1 MDSNQ
6 IVKHYHGNPITFL
19 NKDSLM
25 VNATEMAKAFGKR
38 VSDWLNNQSTK
49 EFLDALTV
57 TRKSVSADFQAVK
70 VVKGGIPEL
79 QGTWL
84 HQDAALEFA
93 RWLSPKFAIWYNDC
107 FNKVKVEMMT
117 NNEKYT
123 HYMNNDIQIIKKTTL
138 LGKEVDV
145 YGTIEN
151 PLFKAKDVAEWI
163 GYDTS
168 SLNKFV
174 SLVDDDEDKVRK
186 NVPTPGGIQEVWML
200 TEDGLYEI
208 LMQSRKPIAKQFKKG
223 VKQILHEI
231 RTKGGYMT
239 AFPEETP
246 EQTMAR
252 AILIA
257 QATMKRQQEQIEQ
270 QRQLLNEQQHP
281 IEQKDST
288 ISNQKKQIEESQP
301 AVTFTNAVSGSKSAC
316 LIGELAKLI
325 CQNGVQI
332 GQNRLFEWLRKNHY
346 LGSVGERRNIPNQE
360 YIEQGLF
367 IVKKGVRTGNDGVLY
382 TTKTTKVTGKGQVY
396 FINKF
401 LQNKNNE
408 AH

>member
-1 MDSNQ
+1 MDNNQ

-25 VNATEMAKAFGKR
+25 VNATEMAKAFGKQAI
-38 VSDWLNNQSTK
+38 DWLKTQSSK
-49 EFLDALTV
+49 EFIDAYSKLKNVGSADLVRV
-57 TRKSVSADFQAVK
+57 TR
-70 VVKGGIPEL
+70 GGNMP
-79 QGTWL
+79 GTWM
-84 HQDAALEFA
+84 HEDIALEFA
-93 RWLSPKFAIWYNDC
+93 RWLSPKFAIWCNDKIKELMLKGYTC
-107 FNKVKVEMMT
+107 IDSLSVPSYQISDPIKRA
-117 NNEKYT
+117 EKW
-123 HYMNNDIQIIKKTTL
+123 IEEEKQRQQL
-138 LGKEVDV
+138 A
-145 YGTIEN
+145 IEN
-151 PLFKAKDVAEWI
+151 K
-163 GYDTS
+163 T
-168 SLNKFV
+168 
-174 SLVDDDEDKVRK
+174 
-186 NVPTPGGIQEVWML
+186 
-200 TEDGLYEI
+200 
-208 LMQSRKPIAKQFKKG
+208 KQKK
-223 VKQILHEI
+223 
-231 RTKGGYMT
+231 
-239 AFPEETP
+239 
-246 EQTMAR
+246 
-252 AILIA
+252 
-257 QATMKRQQEQIEQ
+257 IE
-270 QRQLLNEQQHP
+270 EQQHT

>member
-1 MDSNQ
+1 
-6 IVKHYHGNPITFL
+6 
-19 NKDSLM
+19 M
-25 VNATEMAKAFGKR
+25 VNATEMAKAFGKQAI
-38 VSDWLNNQSTK
+38 DWLKTQSSK
-49 EFLDALTV
+49 EYIAAYSKLKNVGLADLVRV
-57 TRKSVSADFQAVK
+57 TR
-70 VVKGGIPEL
+70 GGNMP
-79 QGTWL
+79 GTWM
-84 HQDAALEFA
+84 HEDIALEFA
-93 RWLSPKFAIWYNDC
+93 RWLSPKFAIWCNDR
-107 FNKVKVEMMT
+107 FNKVKVEMT

-270 QRQLLNEQQHP
+270 QRQLLNEQQHT

-288 ISNQKKQIEESQP
+288 ISDQKKQIEESQP

>member
-6 IVKHYHGNPITFL
+6 IVKHYHGNSITFL

-93 RWLSPKFAIWYNDC
+93 RWLSPKFAIWCNDKIKELMLKGYTC
-107 FNKVKVEMMT
+107 IDSLSVPSYQISDPIKRA
-117 NNEKYT
+117 EKW
-123 HYMNNDIQIIKKTTL
+123 IEEEKQRQQL
-138 LGKEVDV
+138 A
-145 YGTIEN
+145 IEN
-151 PLFKAKDVAEWI
+151 K
-163 GYDTS
+163 T
-168 SLNKFV
+168 
-174 SLVDDDEDKVRK
+174 
-186 NVPTPGGIQEVWML
+186 
-200 TEDGLYEI
+200 
-208 LMQSRKPIAKQFKKG
+208 KQKK
-223 VKQILHEI
+223 
-231 RTKGGYMT
+231 
-239 AFPEETP
+239 
-246 EQTMAR
+246 
-252 AILIA
+252 
-257 QATMKRQQEQIEQ
+257 IE
-270 QRQLLNEQQHP
+270 EQQHT

-288 ISNQKKQIEESQP
+288 ISDQKKQIEESQP

-382 TTKTTKVTGKGQVY
+382 TTKTTKVTGKGQIY

>member
-1 MDSNQ
+1 MEIFKNSQ
-6 IVKHYHGNPITFL
+6 FGEIRVAG
-19 NKDSLM
+19 
-25 VNATEMAKAFGKR
+25 TE
-38 VSDWLNNQSTK
+38 
-49 EFLDALTV
+49 
-57 TRKSVSADFQAVK
+57 
-70 VVKGGIPEL
+70 
-79 QGTWL
+79 
-84 HQDAALEFA
+84 
-93 RWLSPKFAIWYNDC
+93 
-107 FNKVKVEMMT
+107 
-117 NNEKYT
+117 
-123 HYMNNDIQIIKKTTL
+123 
-138 LGKEVDV
+138 
-145 YGTIEN
+145 EN
-151 PLFKAKDVAEWI
+151 PYFCLKDI
-163 GYDTS
+163 CQCLDLLT
-168 SLNKFV
+168 KKV
-174 SLVDDDEDKVRK
+174 SQRLDDKVLSKFLITDSIGRERFVLFV
-186 NVPTPGGIQEVWML
+186 N
-200 TEDGLYEI
+200 EDGLYDVI
-208 LMQSRKPIAKQFKKG
+208 FDSRKP
-223 VKQILHEI
+223 E
-231 RTKGGYMT
+231 
-239 AFPEETP
+239 
-246 EQTMAR
+246 AR
-252 AILIA
+252 AFRKWVTSEVIPSIRKTGSYSLSVPSYQISDPIKRA
-257 QATMKRQQEQIEQ
+257 EKWIEEEKRRQQLAIENKTKQ
-270 QRQLLNEQQHP
+270 KKIEEQQHT